1 MGTEGVG
8 SSRVSPT
15 FGYDTEVDGDTVILV
30 QIGENEIKHVAK
42 RLNVDPGALLMANPQ
57 IKNPSGLV
65 VGQELR
71 VPERRLPLASQHT
84 EAESPQSS
92 LSPAPMGDPLAKSAV
107 QADLQSKMDD
117 ESMSMDELRKK

>member
-8 SSRVSPT
+8 SNRVSPT
-15 FGYDTEVDGDTVILV
+15 FGYDTEIDGDTVVLV

-57 IKNPSGLV
+57 INNPSSLS
-65 VGQELR
+65 VGQEVR
-71 VPERRLPLASQHT
+71 VPERRLPAADQQT
-84 EAESPQSS
+84 ESGAPQSL

-107 QADLQSKMDD
+107 QANLQSKIDD
-117 ESMSMDELRKK
+117 ENMPLDQLRRK